1 MKKQTLILSI
11 LFISTALIWSC
22 GHKNTF
28 TLEGSLE
35 NGANQTIY
43 IEELT
48 PDGPLFIDSIHL
60 DNKGCFSFRHEL
72 PYPTFYNLH
81 VSPVD
86 YVVLLP
92 QAGEHVSISGN
103 FTEFSFNY
111 DVQGSSESQLLWQ
124 LQEYSN
130 DGVLDLQELIKKD
143 MQNRQLYEKDP
154 AGYTKA
160 KEVTDSIFRDI
171 FNEQFE
177 YIHKFIEDNRGSL
190 ATLIALY
197 KPFNNIPLINPTHN
211 FEEYEAV
218 LDGLQE
224 KYPDN
229 PHTLQF
235 TNTVEHLRH
244 ARGSQPQSF
253 DIAVGK

>member
-1 MKKQTLILSI
+1 MKKHSLLLTLLV
-11 LFISTALIWSC
+11 LTTALICSC

-28 TLEGSLE
+28 TLEGTLE
-35 NGANQTIY
+35 DGANQTIY
-43 IEELT
+43 LEELS
-48 PDGPLFIDSIHL
+48 PDGPQFIDSIRL
-60 DNKGCFSFRHEL
+60 DSKGQFTIKHEL

-81 VSPVD
+81 VSPAD

-92 QAGEHVSISGN
+92 QAGEKVSITGN
-103 FTEFSFNY
+103 YNEFSFNY
-111 DVQGSSESQLLWQ
+111 DVQGSPESQLLWQ

-130 DGVLDLQELIKKD
+130 DGVRDLQELIKKD
-143 MQNRQLYEKDP
+143 MQNKQQFGEGSD
-154 AGYTKA
+154 GYKKA
-160 KEVTDSIFRDI
+160 KEATDSIFRDI

-197 KPFNNIPLINPTHN
+197 KPFNNIPLVNPTHN

-218 LDGLQE
+218 LQGLQE
-224 KYPDN
+224 RYPDN

-244 ARGSQPQSF
+244 ARGPQPQSF